1 MKRSLWAALFLAS
14 QGFAAHANEAVETP
28 LNPRVTAVPAISS
41 RIAPYTQGRDPLPEI
56 SLREEQERRVST
68 NGGGSTCQHSAQ
80 DLCYDLADRRVV
92 YRPVRRYMPKFDGLT
107 PENVSLRHD
116 RIVIKYSF
124 R

>member
-1 MKRSLWAALFLAS
+1 MNRSLWATLFLAS
-14 QGFAAHANEAVETP
+14 LGLAAHANDAVESA
-28 LNPRVTAVPAISS
+28 LAPRVTAVSAISS
-41 RIAPYTQGRDPLPEI
+41 RIAPYTQGRDPLPEM

-68 NGGGSTCQHSAQ
+68 PGGSTCQHSAQ

-92 YRPVRRYMPKFDGLT
+92 YRPVRRYMPKFEGLT